1 MNLISEMADDLAA
14 EVLTEAASSFFGQ
27 RKSLDQEL
35 EFFGQRVQELQEV
48 GQKAQQE
55 QECLHGLMLDEDHAR
70 EFYAALRVPVPDC
83 LKLALLRE
91 VAQVYPRPRG
101 WTMST
106 RFYKLLTTGYGRCRR
121 VVNRYIHGDYQ
132 TDPRNSR
139 KKMVLMGY
147 GQLVDWA
154 HRLNSKVH
162 KLNVEQA
169 PSEVLS
175 FVKAL
180 DVQGCAREQVAGASC
195 EVDRNSGL
203 LFQSID
209 MQALDLPVF
218 PDYPSLAKAQPAI
231 KRFAKRL
238 RSQRSAELNAMLDEL
253 KRYWA
258 SQ

>member
-1 MNLISEMADDLAA
+1 MSRISEMADDLAA

-35 EFFGQRVQELQEV
+35 EFFGQRVQELQVV

-55 QECLHGLMLDEDHAR
+55 QACLHGLMLDEEHVR
-70 EFYAALRVPVPDC
+70 EFYAALRIPVPDC
-83 LKLALLRE
+83 LELAPLSETARIC
-91 VAQVYPRPRG
+91 PRPRG

-106 RFYKLLTTGYGRCRR
+106 QFYKLLTTGYVRCRKAT
-121 VVNRYIHGDYQ
+121 NRYMHGEYQ

-139 KKMVLMGY
+139 KKLALMGY

-154 HRLNSKVH
+154 QRLNSKVH

-169 PSEVLS
+169 PSDVLS
-175 FVKAL
+175 FVKSL
-180 DVQGCAREQVAGASC
+180 DVQGCAREEVAGASC

-203 LFQSID
+203 LFKPVDLQS
-209 MQALDLPVF
+209 LRLPVF
-218 PDYPSLAKAQPAI
+218 PDYPPLAKAQPAI
-231 KRFAKRL
+231 KGFAKRV
-238 RSQRSAELNAMLDEL
+238 RAQKTTELNAMLDAL